1 MGQGN
6 IFIGICYSRSLCMI
20 SLPVWLPGPMFLP
33 GVSVQEGLCPR
44 RSLSRSVSIQKC
56 LCPWGSLSR
65 GSLSMGVS
73 VHGGLCPW
81 GSLSMGVSV
90 HGGLCPWGFLRGDPQ
105 SEKQVVH
112 ILLEC
117 FLVFILFSCRMYFYE
132 HDNAN
137 SFNTTHF

>member
-1 MGQGN
+1 
-6 IFIGICYSRSLCMI
+6 MI

-33 GVSVQEGLCPR
+33 RGLCPGG
-44 RSLSRSVSIQKC
+44 SLSKEVSIQKC
-56 LCPWGSLSR
+56 LYPEV
-65 GSLSMGVS
+65 SLSMGVS
-73 VHGGLCPW
+73 VQ
-81 GSLSMGVSV
+81 GVFV
-90 HGGLCPWGFLRGDPQ
+90 HGGFCGETPQ

-117 FLVFILFSCRMYFYE
+117 FLVFILFPCRMYFYE